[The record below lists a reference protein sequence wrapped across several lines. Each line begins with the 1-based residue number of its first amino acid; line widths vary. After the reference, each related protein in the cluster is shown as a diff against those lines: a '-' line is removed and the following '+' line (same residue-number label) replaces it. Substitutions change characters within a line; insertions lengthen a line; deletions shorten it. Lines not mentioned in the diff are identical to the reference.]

1 MNVPANNPMARQK
14 QISPARS
21 PAKVLEDVAGCCIL
35 VGTKFEEDLMPFCPK
50 CRVEYVD
57 GVESCDD
64 CGVALVAAL
73 PQALEGSGREKDL
86 VEVWRTQGEVEA
98 QLIAS
103 LLESEGVKSMFS
115 GESLRLT
122 HGLTVDGLA
131 LVKILVRSED
141 TKLACDVIAATEGVE
156 KCAHCGF
163 PVSVND
169 AKCWACGESR
179 ESQP

>member
-1 MNVPANNPMARQK
+1 
-14 QISPARS
+14 
-21 PAKVLEDVAGCCIL
+21 
-35 VGTKFEEDLMPFCPK
+35 MPFCPK